1 MFVEPERARFIV
13 VNHTRLRVWE
23 WGDPAA
29 PRVLFLHGGFDH
41 GRMYDDL
48 APRLAALGHHATAL
62 DARGHGDSGPLTS
75 GTTWNTQILDLALLT
90 RELGTPVGI
99 VSHSIGGGHA
109 LSLAAAFP
117 ELVRWVVNIDGLGPP
132 EEAMAD
138 PDEPSI
144 AMNEELERAL
154 RILRRPRREFDS
166 LDAMA
171 DQRGKVNIRLPR
183 KWLLHL
189 AEHGSV
195 EGPTGGRV
203 WKSDPK
209 FSVSLPSPFGYEQL
223 LAQQRMVQCP
233 VLVLT
238 GDQPDTW
245 TEINGAEL
253 AKRVANMANARH
265 VLVPGTGHYVH
276 IEDPDAT
283 MRAIESFLI
292 DVGP

>member
-1 MFVEPERARFIV
+1 
-13 VNHTRLRVWE
+13 VNRTRLRVWE
-23 WGDPAA
+23 WGDPT
-29 PRVLFLHGGFDH
+29 RSVVLFLHGGFDH

-48 APRLAALGHHATAL
+48 APRVAALGYHSIAI
-62 DARGHGDSGPLTS
+62 DARGHGDSGRLTS

-90 RELGTPVGI
+90 RELGAPVG
-99 VSHSIGGGHA
+99 VVAHSMGGGHA
-109 LSLAAAFP
+109 LSLAGAFP

-132 EEAMAD
+132 EDVMGYPEEATD
-138 PDEPSI
+138 
-144 AMNEELERAL
+144 AMSEGLERAL
-154 RILRRPRREFDS
+154 RILRRPRREFES

-183 KWLLHL
+183 EWLLHL

-209 FSVSLPSPFGYEQL
+209 FTVDLPSPFGYEQL
-223 LAQQRMVQCP
+223 LAGQRLVQCP

-245 TEINGAEL
+245 TEVNGDEL
-253 AKRVANMANARH
+253 AKRVANMPDARH
-265 VLVPGTGHYVH
+265 VLVTGTGHYVH
-276 IEDPDAT
+276 IEDPEAT
-283 MRAIESFLI
+283 MRAIEAFVAGV
-292 DVGP
+292 DA

>member
-1 MFVEPERARFIV
+1 
-13 VNHTRLRVWE
+13 VNRTRLRVWE
-23 WGDPAA
+23 WGAPAR
-29 PRVLFLHGGFDH
+29 PNVLFLHGGFDH

-48 APRLAALGHHATAL
+48 APRVAALGYHATAI
-62 DARGHGDSGPLTS
+62 DSRGHGDSGRLAS
-75 GTTWNTQILDLALLT
+75 GTTWQTHVLDLALLA
-90 RELGTPVGI
+90 RELGAPIGI
-99 VSHSIGGGHA
+99 VAHSMGRGQA
-109 LSLAAAFP
+109 LSLAGAFP

-132 EEAMAD
+132 EEAMVHS
-138 PDEPSI
+138 DEPST
-144 AMNEELERAL
+144 AMNENLERAL
-154 RILRRPRREFDS
+154 RILRRPRREFES

-183 KWLLHL
+183 EWLLHL

-209 FSVSLPSPFGYEQL
+209 FTVDLPSPFGYKQL
-223 LAQQRMVQCP
+223 LAGQRLVQCP

-245 TEINGAEL
+245 TEVKDDEL
-253 AKRVANMANARH
+253 AKRVANMPNARH

-283 MRAIESFLI
+283 MRAIETFLG

>member
-1 MFVEPERARFIV
+1 MIVEPERAHFIEL
-13 VNHTRLRVWE
+13 NQTRLRLWE
-23 WGDPAA
+23 WGDITA

-48 APRLAALGHHATAL
+48 APRVAALGYHATAL
-62 DARGHGDSGPLTS
+62 DARGHGDSGRLTS

-90 RELGTPVGI
+90 RELGAPLGI
-99 VSHSIGGGHA
+99 VSHSMGGGHA

-132 EEAMAD
+132 KEAMAD
-138 PDEPSI
+138 PDEPSV
-144 AMNEELERAL
+144 AMNENLERAL
-154 RILRRPRREFDS
+154 RIIRRPRREFES
-166 LDAMA
+166 LEAMA

-183 KWLLHL
+183 EWLLHL

-195 EGPTGGRV
+195 EGPNGGRV

-209 FSVSLPSPFGYEQL
+209 FTVSLPSPFGYEQL

-245 TEINGAEL
+245 TEVKGAEL
-253 AKRVANMANARH
+253 EKRVTNMAKARH

-276 IEDPDAT
+276 IENPDAT
-283 MRAIESFLI
+283 MRAIESFLA